1 MKTILVVDDDERMRR
16 ILWEMLRK
24 RGFRVIKAR
33 DAVDAH
39 RMLREGGLV
48 DLVLLDINMPEVSG
62 DAFNEVMQSFH
73 YKTPVIVCSVLS
85 IEEQSK
91 RIPDA
96 RDYYDKSESFSV
108 LIDKIDTAF
117 TNERDYKE
125 ILIIDEDPHV
135 RLVYRQLL
143 MREGYCAVEAG
154 DHPEI
159 SEFLQKHIDLILLD
173 VAMPRISD
181 LEFYA
186 MMRKSYPNAK
196 VIVLSVFSEDRQ
208 KVPAF
213 KADDYFNKTE
223 SHNVLLGK
231 IKRLIFKEGGS

>member
-1 MKTILVVDDDERMRR
+1 MKTIMVVDDDERMRR

-24 RGFRVIKAR
+24 RGFHVIKAR

-39 RMLREGGLV
+39 HLLTEGGLV

-62 DAFNEVMQSFH
+62 DTFNEVIQSFH
-73 YKTPVIVCSVLS
+73 FKTPVIVCSVLP
-85 IEEQSK
+85 IEEQIR

-96 RDYYDKSESFSV
+96 RDYYDKSESFDV

-117 TNERDYKE
+117 NLDRPDKA
-125 ILIIDEDPHV
+125 ILIMDDDPDI
-135 RLVYRQLL
+135 RSLYCQLL
-143 MREGYCAVEAG
+143 AKAGYAALEAG

-159 SEFLQKHIDLILLD
+159 ADFLQKQIDLILLD

-186 MMRKSYPNAK
+186 TMRKAYPHAK
-196 VIVLSVFSEDRQ
+196 VIVLSMFSEDRQ

-213 KADDYFNKTE
+213 KADDYFHKTQE
-223 SHNVLLGK
+223 SNVLLEK
-231 IKRLIFKEGGS
+231 IKRLL